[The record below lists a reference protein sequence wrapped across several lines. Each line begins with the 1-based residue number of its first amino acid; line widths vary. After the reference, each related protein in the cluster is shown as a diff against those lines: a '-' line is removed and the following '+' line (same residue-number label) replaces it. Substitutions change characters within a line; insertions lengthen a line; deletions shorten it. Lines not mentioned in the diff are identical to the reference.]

1 MSDKIVVDEQKSL
14 LDGQIDSVEEIKEQ
28 LIKAMSVLDLV
39 VSSLEKKEA
48 AVKDDDIASEL
59 NAIVSVYDNLEGA
72 FAEANA
78 VGKFLKDQQTVDAD
92 NK

>member
-14 LDGQIDSVEEIKEQ
+14 LDGQIDSVEEIKEH

-48 AVKDDDIASEL
+48 AIKDDDHP
-59 NAIVSVYDNLEGA
+59 
-72 FAEANA
+72 
-78 VGKFLKDQQTVDAD
+78 
-92 NK
+92 

>member
-14 LDGQIDSVEEIKEQ
+14 LDGQIDSVEEIKEH

-48 AVKDDDIASEL
+48 AIKDDDIASEL
-59 NAIVSVYDNLEGA
+59 NAIVSVYDNLDTA
-72 FAEANA
+72 FGEANA
-78 VGKFLKDQQTVDAD
+78 VGRFLKDQQTVDTD
-92 NK
+92 NE